1 MPSARAS
8 DRFVSFMNTQPI
20 HSSVDLCQTCQ
31 YARQI
36 ESDRG
41 SVFLRCELSF
51 QDQRFA
57 KYPRL
62 PVLEC
67 VGYQRQEIPK

>member
-20 HSSVDLCQTCQ
+20 HSSVGLCQTCQ

-41 SVFLRCELSF
+41 SIFLRCELSF